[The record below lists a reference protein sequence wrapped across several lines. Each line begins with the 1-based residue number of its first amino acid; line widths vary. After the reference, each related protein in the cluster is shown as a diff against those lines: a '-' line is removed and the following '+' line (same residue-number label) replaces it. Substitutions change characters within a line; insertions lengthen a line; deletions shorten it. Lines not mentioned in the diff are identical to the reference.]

1 MAIDEPN
8 TGLFRIITKAAHFAA
23 HAHREQRR
31 KDRARTPYFNH
42 LAEVADLLAFAGA
55 DANLIAAG
63 YLHDTIEDA
72 GATHEILRSEF
83 NADIAALVLGATD
96 DKTLDKAR
104 RKALQVAH
112 AAQAP
117 PRLANLKLADK
128 ISNLRSMEAAPPA
141 DWSAERIA
149 EYIAWA
155 HEVVSRLPAASP
167 ALLDE
172 YRAIRERPPAQ
183 TTPA

>member
-1 MAIDEPN
+1 MNNDS
-8 TGLFRIITKAAHFAA
+8 LRLVTKAAWFAA

-55 DANLIAAG
+55 DANPIAAG

-72 GATHEILRSEF
+72 GATHEILRAEF
-83 NADIAALVLGATD
+83 NADIAGLVLAATD
-96 DKTLDKAR
+96 NKTLDKAR

-112 AAQAP
+112 ASAAP

-141 DWSAERIA
+141 DWSAQRIA

-155 HEVVSRLPAASP
+155 HEVVTRLPAASP
-167 ALLDE
+167 ALLDL
-172 YRAIRERPPAQ
+172 YQDIREKLLVRTIPA
-183 TTPA
+183 